1 MKQIS
6 KISNPSLLQQGSVTR
21 TWVMLLLASISLVI
35 FSPAPVQAAPQII
48 AAATGQPITTSSG
61 AAEIAIADHL
71 NKVGAK
77 MYGAYWCSHCQNQK
91 QLFGKEAWPKISYVE
106 CAADGQNA
114 NLPACEQA
122 KIKGYPTWLING
134 RQYPGTMSMFKLA
147 RASGY
152 KGPTNFR
159 NVTPR

>member
-6 KISNPSLLQQGSVTR
+6 RISNPSLLQQGNLKT
-21 TWVMLLLASISLVI
+21 TWVMLLLASISLGI
-35 FSPAPVQAAPQII
+35 FSSAPVQAAPQMM

-61 AAEIAIADHL
+61 AAEIAIANHL

-114 NLPACEQA
+114 NLAACKQA
-122 KIKGYPTWLING
+122 KIEGYPTWLING